1 MRGRKS
7 EEYRVISYLHI
18 TETDET
24 IPFEQATE
32 NQHQKIMKN
41 ISGIIGD
48 YYSCRPDEAYSYLK
62 QKEKSENEL
71 KKILDN

>member
-7 EEYRVISYLHI
+7 KEYEVISYLHV
-18 TETDET
+18 TETDKI

-32 NQHQKIMKN
+32 NQRQKIMKN

-48 YYSCRPDEAYSYLK
+48 YYSCRPDEAYSYIE
-62 QKEKSENEL
+62 QKEKSEKNT
-71 KKILDN
+71 